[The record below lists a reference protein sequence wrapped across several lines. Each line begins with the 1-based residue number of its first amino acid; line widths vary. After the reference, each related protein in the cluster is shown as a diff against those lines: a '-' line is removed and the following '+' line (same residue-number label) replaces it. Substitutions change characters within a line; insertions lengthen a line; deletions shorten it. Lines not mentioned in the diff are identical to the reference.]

1 VVPRRYRGRHLKR
14 RPVRRGPVVVG
25 TAAAVWAAAPG
36 ARGATHSVAP
46 GETLSAIAQRYG
58 TSVQALV
65 EANQLADPDL
75 IVSGQRL
82 RIPGRARV
90 ASIHV
95 VRSGET
101 LSGIAARY
109 GTTAEALARANRL
122 KDVDLIVAG
131 ARLKVPVQPA
141 PSDASGASGIELA
154 IEREARSR
162 GLDSSLVKAVA
173 WHESGW
179 HQDVT
184 SERGAVGVMQV
195 MPGTARY
202 VNGYLGGGRL
212 DLEKARDNVRLGVI
226 YLDHLLEAMPSR
238 RKALAAYLSGPGAVG
253 RRLKGYQRDYVRTVK
268 ALKPR
273 F

>member
-25 TAAAVWAAAPG
+25 TAAAVWAAAPV
-36 ARGATHSVAP
+36 ARAATHSVAP

-58 TSVQALV
+58 TSVQILV
-65 EANQLADPDL
+65 EANGLADPDL

-82 RIPGRARV
+82 RIPARARSLQV
-90 ASIHV
+90 HV
-95 VRSGET
+95 VRAGET

-109 GTTAEALARANRL
+109 DTTAEALARANRI
-122 KDVDLIVAG
+122 KDADLIVAG
-131 ARLKVPVQPA
+131 ARLEVPA
-141 PSDASGASGIELA
+141 RSSASGAPHAAGIEVAL
-154 IEREARSR
+154 EREARSR

-179 HQDVT
+179 KQDVT

-202 VNGYLGGGRL
+202 VNGYLGGRGL
-212 DLEKARDNVRLGVI
+212 DLRKARDNVRLGVI
-226 YLDHLLEAMPSR
+226 YLEHLLEAMPSR

-253 RRLKGYQRDYVRTVK
+253 PRLEAYQRHYVRTIK